1 MTSNAAS
8 SQALILRL
16 AVPWLARLDTLAT
29 VHHSSSSRVVT
40 LFVTEARAE
49 IVGPQVK
56 YLTPDSTLKLICRV
70 VQSTEASAFIF
81 WYHNNRMI
89 NYDLDRGINVSTEAD
104 FHYSELTISQ
114 ASKEHSGNYTC
125 VPSNSQPA
133 SVVVHIFKGDNPAA
147 MYHEHRSSSTIPYRD
162 RLETLWLLA
171 RFLMVL
177 LVVRCWR
184 EADLAENSTHARV
197 AKCTV
202 TGARGPADR
211 WDVAPPAR
219 RRTPHVQIYTDTDN
233 HPQPPQELHQAGC
246 HLIACF

>member
-1 MTSNAAS
+1 MVSFMNVAWWKT
-8 SQALILRL
+8 
-16 AVPWLARLDTLAT
+16 AT
-29 VHHSSSSRVVT
+29 
-40 LFVTEARAE
+40 ARAE

-104 FHYSELTISQ
+104 FHYSELTINQ

-162 RLETLWLLA
+162 RSAMAWFLAPLL
-171 RFLMVL
+171 VL
-177 LVVRCWR
+177 LLRCWQVTHVGHR
-184 EADLAENSTHARV
+184 DHRLRPGAHTKPPVYTGSIASTLRPCV
-197 AKCTV
+197 GLGT
-202 TGARGPADR
+202 
-211 WDVAPPAR
+211 
-219 RRTPHVQIYTDTDN
+219 RTTPV
-233 HPQPPQELHQAGC
+233 
-246 HLIACF
+246 